1 MSKSKDEIFNEDLYE
16 LLGLQITCSESDIKK
31 AYRKQ
36 ALLCHPDKNP
46 DNPDA
51 IRQFH
56 KLSRVLEILTDELA
70 RKAYDRVLKA
80 RKEAAIRHKQLDSKR
95 QKLKDDLEAREKGFQ
110 VGSNRVKTPE
120 EELRDEIERLRKEGS
135 RQLKEEME
143 AMMKQLNEDVNLI
156 EKPVAAVSEPSEY
169 RRLKL
174 KWQADKSDP
183 QNGGYNTTNLNT
195 FLSKYDDINVLVVS
209 AKKRGSALV
218 EFKTRRGAEMALE
231 LERGLS
237 VNPLTLQWVHTGTYL
252 KGRAT
257 GPSVTIKDSDFE
269 SVTLMRLRQAEERK
283 KLIEQMMAE
292 EKE

>member
-1 MSKSKDEIFNEDLYE
+1 MNNSKDKIYDEDLYE
-16 LLGLQITCSESDIKK
+16 LLGLEITASESEIKK

-36 ALLCHPDKNP
+36 ALQCHPDKNP

-51 IRQFH
+51 IKQFH

-80 RKEAAIRHKQLDSKR
+80 RKEAAIRHKQIDSKR
-95 QKLKDDLEAREKGFQ
+95 QKLKEDLDARERNFKLG
-110 VGSNRVKTPE
+110 NNKVKTPE
-120 EELRDEIERLRKEGS
+120 EELKDEIERLRKEGS
-135 RQLKEEME
+135 KQLEEEME
-143 AMMKQLNEDVNLI
+143 AMMKQLYEDVNLRTTRKS
-156 EKPVAAVSEPSEY
+156 EVPEPSEY
-169 RRLKL
+169 RRIKL
-174 KWQADKSDP
+174 KWHCEKSDP
-183 QNGGYNTTNLNT
+183 ENGGYNESNLNI
-195 FLSKYDDINVLVVS
+195 FLSKYDDINVLVIS

-237 VNPLTLQWVHTGTYL
+237 VNPLTLQWVNPNY

-257 GPSVTIKDSDFE
+257 GSSITIKESDYE
-269 SVTLMRLRQAEERK
+269 SVTLTRLRQAEERK

-292 EKE
+292 EKD